1 MRVVFMGTPDFAV
14 PSLRA
19 LATAHDVVGVYT
31 RPDAVSGRGKATR
44 PSSVK
49 SAAVE
54 LGLGVRQPLSL
65 RDADVVAELRA
76 LSADIVIVAAYGA
89 ILPPSA
95 LDSAPLGAINVHASL
110 LPRWRGAAPIQRAI
124 LAGDREAGV
133 SIMRMELGLD
143 TGPFCLQMATP
154 TCEFT
159 ARELTARLAD
169 LGAAALL
176 QAVPSIAEGSAHWT
190 AQDDSL
196 VTYADKITKAD
207 VAVGPDQP
215 AAVVA
220 ARIRASM
227 PAAPSRVTL
236 AGRGVTLLD
245 ARLTDDSLP
254 GGAAASTQS
263 ALLLGA
269 RDGAVAVTRVKPDGK
284 SEMDACAWAR
294 GIREPETLT
303 WERLR

>member
-44 PSSVK
+44 PSAVK
-49 SAAVE
+49 SVAAE
-54 LGLGVRQPLSL
+54 LGLDVRQPLSL
-65 RDADVVAELRA
+65 RDADVIAELLA
-76 LSADIVIVAAYGA
+76 LSADVLIVAAYGA

-95 LDSAPLGAINVHASL
+95 LDAAPLGAINVHASL

-124 LAGDREAGV
+124 LAGDTESGV
-133 SIMRMELGLD
+133 SIMRMEAGLD
-143 TGPFCLQMATP
+143 TGPFCLQMSTP
-154 TCEFT
+154 VGEFT

-169 LGAAALL
+169 LGASTLL
-176 QAVPSIAEGSAHWT
+176 EAIPSIADGSALWT
-190 AQDDSL
+190 VQDESL

-207 VAVGPDQP
+207 VSVGPDQP
-215 AAVVA
+215 AAIVA

-236 AGRGVTLLD
+236 AGRGITLLD
-245 ARLTDDSLP
+245 ARLTDDTLTS
-254 GGAAASTQS
+254 GAATCTKS

-269 RDGAVAVTRVKPDGK
+269 SDGTVAVNRVKPDGK